1 MVGRLVWKKKKKSLD
16 KMIDLSSRERKEQG
30 ERLPTAEKSWLS
42 QTTYALADEYT
53 PSLCTLYEDHHA
65 AVQRATDCPPLP
77 PTVSPPW
84 CPLAV
89 YGDRGVRK
97 SGADKALQG
106 DMALGCGCSQGYVRL
121 RETTV
126 H

>member
-1 MVGRLVWKKKKKSLD
+1 VVGRLVWKKKKKSLD

-53 PSLCTLYEDHHA
+53 PSLVPCMRIITLQYSGY
-65 AVQRATDCPPLP
+65 RLP
-77 PTVSPPW
+77 ALPNGLTSMV